1 MKLGVYI
8 LGLSTVAAGVFDLI
22 WREFEPAHQPIQA
35 LGDHIPGQQILAYIT
50 AAWLVVVGAALLWR
64 RTTRAAAIAIGV
76 VYLAFA
82 LFWLPRFYTAPLVLG
97 VHASVYI
104 SVLAGMCSQ
113 LIVVAAAVL
122 LFSVSSNNQVQSGN
136 VTSIARVIFGIG
148 PVFFGLGHL
157 TGAQANAFMVPQ
169 WMPWG
174 QIFWVNLTG
183 VAFVLAGSAILTGI
197 LDVLAARL
205 LALMLLVF
213 SAFSLIPRLVAAPHQ
228 HIPWGSNAY
237 NLAAVGSVWIYAE
250 FIAKRRTA
258 RKSDVETSA
267 ALAS

>member
-1 MKLGVYI
+1 
-8 LGLSTVAAGVFDLI
+8 
-22 WREFEPAHQPIQA
+22 
-35 LGDHIPGQQILAYIT
+35 
-50 AAWLVVVGAALLWR
+50 
-64 RTTRAAAIAIGV
+64 
-76 VYLAFA
+76 
-82 LFWLPRFYTAPLVLG
+82 
-97 VHASVYI
+97 
-104 SVLAGMCSQ
+104 
-113 LIVVAAAVL
+113 
-122 LFSVSSNNQVQSGN
+122 
-136 VTSIARVIFGIG
+136 
-148 PVFFGLGHL
+148 
-157 TGAQANAFMVPQ
+157 
-169 WMPWG
+169 
-174 QIFWVNLTG
+174 
-183 VAFVLAGSAILTGI
+183 